1 MLNVLSRETCR
12 GKCDL
17 PSTGSHVPAVNALN
31 IFVDFAPAG
40 FSSNQLQQ
48 AVAGAAQLGA
58 QGAAQLG
65 AQLDPQVEPQVE
77 PQQRLRCKRIFG
89 MQILGQRTRQRG
101 LQQLLQPVL
110 QQLATGAQQLGAA
123 GAAQAGAQAG
133 AAQVGAA
140 GAQAGAAHDGA
151 QAAGAA
157 QLGAAEQQLL

>member
-12 GKCDL
+12 GKFDL
-17 PSTGSHVPAVNALN
+17 PSTGSHVPAVDALN
-31 IFVDFAPAG
+31 MFVDSAPAG
-40 FSSNQLQQ
+40 FSLTQLQQ

-58 QGAAQLG
+58 HGAAQLG
-65 AQLDPQVEPQVE
+65 AQLEPQVE
-77 PQQRLRCKRIFG
+77 PQQRLRCKRILG
-89 MQILGQRTRQRG
+89 MHSFGQRILQQRG

-123 GAAQAGAQAG
+123 GAAQAGAHAG
-133 AAQVGAA
+133 AAQVGAQA
-140 GAQAGAAHDGA
+140 GAQAGAAHEGA